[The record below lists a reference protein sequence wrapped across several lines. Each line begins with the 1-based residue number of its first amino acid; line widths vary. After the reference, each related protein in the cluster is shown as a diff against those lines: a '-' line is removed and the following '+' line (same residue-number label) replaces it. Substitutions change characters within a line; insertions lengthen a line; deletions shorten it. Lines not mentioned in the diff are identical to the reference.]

1 MPGAQEGKPITQGLQ
16 TGKARE
22 NYPFKDPAKR
32 GKGRPMGSVNRY
44 TGALKELFLQAAE
57 EVGDRTKIGPNGEL
71 DGNGGALAFLKV
83 SAITERK
90 TFFTVMARLL
100 PITIKT
106 APPLKKVLTREE
118 ALHELRE
125 RGLDPRLIDHLR
137 RLPFPEEDK
146 SAVLDEIYPKIVELE
161 DDEYNLRRLPPV
173 DEEAEIDKL
182 YPLQTVDLGSE
193 EYVQRTTHHLIA
205 LGIDC
210 GGPRP
215 GAASA
220 APSVP

>member
-1 MPGAQEGKPITQGLQ
+1 
-16 TGKARE
+16 
-22 NYPFKDPAKR
+22 
-32 GKGRPMGSVNRY
+32 
-44 TGALKELFLQAAE
+44 LFLQAAE
-57 EVGDRTKIGPNGEL
+57 EVGDRREIGPNGEL

-137 RLPFPEEDK
+137 RLPFPEEEK
-146 SAVLDEIYPKIVELE
+146 SKLDEIYPRIVELE
-161 DDEYNLRRLPPV
+161 DDEYTG
-173 DEEAEIDKL
+173 DK
-182 YPLQTVDLGSE
+182 QTETEDSE
-193 EYVQRTTHHLIA
+193 
-205 LGIDC
+205 G
-210 GGPRP
+210 
-215 GAASA
+215 
-220 APSVP
+220 